1 MFLKRQIKFFFHGDD
16 ILVVSR
22 KRQQT
27 FFFKGVLRCFFN
39 VFRLKEK
46 KYVPTFD
53 SQMEQYKFKYF
64 IHFCLLL
71 TNLNRVD

>member
-27 FFFKGVLRCFFN
+27 FFFKGVFFN